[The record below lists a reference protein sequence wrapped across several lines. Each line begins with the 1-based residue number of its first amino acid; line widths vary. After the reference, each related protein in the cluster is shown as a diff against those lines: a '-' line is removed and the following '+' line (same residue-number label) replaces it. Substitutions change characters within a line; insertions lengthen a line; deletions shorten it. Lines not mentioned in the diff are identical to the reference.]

1 MTNREGVAPDLQQAS
16 EARLPTA
23 LLREILEVSDEF
35 ESRLAR
41 ALHVNPTDL
50 QAMEHLIQSGPL
62 SPTELSRRL
71 GMSAAAVTTV
81 IDRLEAVGHATR
93 APHPDDRR
101 AVRVAA
107 NPESVRAAMAHL
119 LPMIRDVDAVLDE
132 FDEGER
138 SAVQRYL
145 ERVVEVYRRNLPA

>member
-1 MTNREGVAPDLQQAS
+1 MTGLEGVAPDLDRVS
-16 EARLPTA
+16 GPRRPTA
-23 LLREILEVSDEF
+23 LLREILQVSDEF

-50 QAMEHLIQSGPL
+50 QAMEHLIESGPL

-101 AVRVAA
+101 ALRVAA
-107 NPESVRAAMAHL
+107 KPESIRAAMEHL
-119 LPMIRDVDAVLDE
+119 LPMIRDVDGVLDE
-132 FDEGER
+132 FDDAER
-138 SAVQRYL
+138 AAVQRYL
-145 ERVVEVYRRNLPA
+145 ERVVDVYRNNLPA